1 MLPSPTKLFSTR
13 SVDALASAAGALR
26 EAFEVGDFADAFF
39 LLGRLDFF
47 LFSIVVGGECELDS
61 VSVC

>member
-26 EAFEVGDFADAFF
+26 EAFEVGDFADAF
-39 LLGRLDFF
+39 DFF